1 MSTKIQ
7 SFLIEK
13 NQEYSKEGD
22 QWEKKRSDETKQLDD
37 RIQDILNKKANDEAD
52 KEQTNLELERE

>member
-1 MSTKIQ
+1 VSTKIQ